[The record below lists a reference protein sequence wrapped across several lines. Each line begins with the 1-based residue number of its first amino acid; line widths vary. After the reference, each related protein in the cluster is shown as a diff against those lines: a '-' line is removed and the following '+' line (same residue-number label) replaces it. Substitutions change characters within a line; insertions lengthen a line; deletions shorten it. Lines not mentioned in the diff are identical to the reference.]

1 MKMIEPNLM
10 KMKYFERAFMESQAD
25 RLMSKLNIHPDIK
38 QFEIYLNSHLD
49 KSIEYE
55 EGFIK
60 AAHQKSTFGIGLR
73 LIGTEGREG
82 MTFTSDYS
90 ERALEQIITNGIKM
104 MKAATP
110 NPDFKSL
117 AFPSKTYQK
126 VEGIYDPSIEG
137 IAIED
142 LDKIFDPIFA
152 LKQKNLA
159 PIGLSGGFSA
169 TLGAVHI
176 LNSNGIQNYELATN
190 VGISASVNLLRDD
203 NFGSGFYWQS
213 SPFISKINADNI
225 ANVSYDMALR
235 GLKKSPIETGDY
247 PIILSPIATANFLV
261 DPILAGIN
269 AESVQNNMSFLCN
282 KLNQQIGADLLTVED
297 NPHINGQI
305 GTQSFDDEGVATRPM
320 KIIEK
325 GFLKEL
331 YHNSFTAG
339 KADCESN
346 GHATRAGYAGR
357 VMISNHNVQ
366 MEAGS
371 RKKDD
376 IIAEIKKGIYFDYTG
391 DSPNAITG
399 DFSGLIMHGYVIEDG
414 QIGDALLETLIGINL
429 LDAYKR
435 IEIISKERQWVDEN
449 YMPWVKL
456 SSATI
461 SSRA

>member
-1 MKMIEPNLM
+1 MINTNLV
-10 KMKYFERAFMESQAD
+10 KTKYFEQAFMESQAE
-25 RLMSKLNIHPDIK
+25 RLMSKLKKQPDIK
-38 QFEIYLNSHLD
+38 HFEIYLNSHLD

-55 EGFIK
+55 EGFVK

-82 MTFTSDYS
+82 MTFSSDYS
-90 ERALEQIITNGIKM
+90 DRALEQILINGTKM

-117 AFPSKTYQK
+117 AYPSKFYQK
-126 VEGIYDPSIEG
+126 VEGIYDPGVEEL
-137 IAIED
+137 AIED
-142 LDKIFDPIFA
+142 LDQIFDPIFA

-159 PIGLSGGFSA
+159 PVGLSGGFSA
-169 TLGAVHI
+169 TLGAVYI
-176 LNSNGIQNYELATN
+176 VNSNGIQNWELATN
-190 VGISASVNLLRDD
+190 VGISASVNLLKDD

-213 SPFISKINADNI
+213 SPCISALNTENVAYI
-225 ANVSYDMALR
+225 AYDMAFR
-235 GLKKSPIETGDY
+235 GLNKHPMETGEY
-247 PIILSPIATANFLV
+247 PIVLSPIATANFLV

-269 AESVQNNMSFLCN
+269 AESVQNHMSFLCD
-282 KLNQQIGADLLTVED
+282 KLNQPIGVDLLTIED
-297 NPHINGQI
+297 NPHIKGQI

-320 KIIEK
+320 KIIE
-325 GFLKEL
+325 GGILKDL

-339 KADCESN
+339 KAGCESN

-366 MEAGS
+366 MEPGS

-376 IIAEIKKGIYFDYTG
+376 LIAEIKKGIYFEYTG

-435 IEIISKERQWVDEN
+435 IEIISKERQWVDDH